1 MTVILG
7 RTQVKPLIF
16 AGKQN
21 MENHVLEL
29 KATSSQAWID
39 CVLSDFDHFLK
50 DHADA
55 ERKASGMAMSL
66 VAKYPNRK
74 EIIPDLI
81 HTGIEEL
88 EHFRLVYKIMQKR
101 GLQLNHK
108 MEEDVYVKQLMQ
120 TMHSGINE
128 RFRDRL
134 IIASI
139 VENRGFERFKMV
151 SEHIEDQDLAKFY
164 YMIYESEAKHGN
176 IFVDMALNYF
186 PEKEVLN
193 RWDELSEK
201 EAIIL
206 NALPIRPT
214 LH

>member
-1 MTVILG
+1 
-7 RTQVKPLIF
+7 
-16 AGKQN
+16 

-29 KATSSQAWID
+29 KATSSQAWIE
-39 CVLSDFDHFLK
+39 CVLEDFNHFLK

-66 VAKYPNRK
+66 VAKYPNRT
-74 EIIPDLI
+74 EIINDLI

-108 MEEDVYVKQLMQ
+108 MEEDQYVKQLMK
-120 TMHSGINE
+120 TMHSGIEE

-134 IIASI
+134 LIASI

-151 SEHIEDQDLAKFY
+151 SEHIEDPQLAKFY

-186 PEKEVLN
+186 PEKQVLD
-193 RWDELSEK
+193 RWEELSYK
-201 EAIIL
+201 EADIL

>member
-1 MTVILG
+1 
-7 RTQVKPLIF
+7 
-16 AGKQN
+16 

-29 KATSSQAWID
+29 KATSSQAWIE
-39 CVLSDFDHFLK
+39 CVLGDFDHFLK

-66 VAKYPNRK
+66 VAKYPNRT
-74 EIIPDLI
+74 EIINDLI

-108 MEEDVYVKQLMQ
+108 MEEDQYVKQLMK

-151 SEHIEDQDLAKFY
+151 SEHITDPELSKFY

-186 PEKEVLN
+186 PEKQVLD
-193 RWDELSEK
+193 RWEELSDK
-201 EAIIL
+201 EADIL
-206 NALPIRPT
+206 KALPIRPT

>member
-1 MTVILG
+1 
-7 RTQVKPLIF
+7 
-16 AGKQN
+16 

-29 KATSSQAWID
+29 KATSSQAWIE
-39 CVLSDFDHFLK
+39 CVLGDFDHFLK

-66 VAKYPNRK
+66 VAKYPNRT
-74 EIIPDLI
+74 EIINDLI

-108 MEEDVYVKQLMQ
+108 MEEDQYVKQLMK

-151 SEHIEDQDLAKFY
+151 SEHITDPELSKFY

-186 PEKEVLN
+186 PEKQVLD
-193 RWDELSEK
+193 RWEELSDK
-201 EAIIL
+201 EADIL